1 MNPTAA
7 GPAVGSAG
15 RPQRAL
21 PAPPA
26 LVLQLLGGL
35 ALRVTIAYVIFPGSG
50 FESDL
55 GTYAS
60 WSLTLADHGPM
71 GFYASA
77 GFADYPPAYLYVLW
91 PIGLLAEALG
101 SGNAGGLA
109 SGLIKLPPM
118 LMDIA
123 VGYLLYRLVLG
134 WTWPG
139 RRAEALALGAAA
151 LYVFNPVTLY
161 DSALWGQTDAAGAL
175 VMLLCAAALI
185 RGNAEGATAL
195 AVLAAMV
202 KPQFGIVMIPLV
214 GVVLLR
220 RHLFRAGSGPRH
232 APWGPAALRGWLA
245 REQGPLRIVTAVLLG
260 VAVFFVLALPFQL
273 GPVEYLQLMGRTA
286 EGYAYVTVN
295 AYNPWALLGTDSNP
309 SLAEAWAWSP
319 DTIALVGPFLLGS
332 VEVAVTIFT
341 VGALLL
347 VLGFLWGVIRAG
359 MTGDRWTILLAAA
372 FLSMAFFILPT
383 RVHERY
389 LFPVFA
395 FLPLLAVADRRWLV
409 SLVVIAVGSFINL
422 HGILM
427 IPAYATGNI
436 EGLPLGDLFMPGNFP
451 FVLLAIVLQ
460 TGVFVF
466 AAWELRGQRL
476 PDPFELAAGE
486 VAGAVGR
493 VPVPDG
499 ARAVGGMGAATA
511 EADTEGWSPAGAGM
525 PDLVPVV
532 PAGPTVRERI
542 AARVFSPRIRRDR
555 SASLAMERG
564 GRLTPRDLGVM
575 ASIFVAAR
583 ELRGFNLAQP
593 FDMYFDEVYHARTGM
608 EFLQHWK
615 YGERHSIYEYTHPHL
630 AKYTMAWSVDTF
642 AENKVTGT
650 GTVGATGVT
659 AAAVEM
665 RWSPFGQPSVRN
677 GDRLFAATATGVAV
691 FDLRGDDREATIAAD
706 ALALAVNDGSVDHAL
721 YLAGPDRVV
730 SRVDTTLLDARR
742 ADKALPEPAPQVL
755 GQLPGTG
762 QVTAL
767 AIAGDHLVALLDDET
782 LAAIEL
788 PGRDEDGDL
797 VFDPAPAV
805 AGPVTVDG
813 AVALT
818 TLPAEMRLVA
828 RPAEIEDASAVAL
841 LLADQLFDDAD
852 RIGAL
857 LASDT
862 ELVVIAGYLDDPT
875 ERTIGESID
884 DGTLTGISLESGPA
898 VAVAG
903 TAGAV
908 LLDAATLAELEVVDV
923 GGPATGVG
931 LNEGLD
937 DPVLYVSG
945 VTSVRGF
952 KLQSGGPASRGTIRM
967 PGVSSTVLW
976 NEPANLVHVLGRTA
990 DGRSTVY
997 VIEPHGDSLFADAAL
1012 PFEPVAVV
1020 LDTQPERPGDDRTQL
1035 IAIAADGR
1043 TASVEVGSNAF
1054 AWRLPGVVLGAATA
1068 ALMYLLARILFRRR
1082 AVAVFTGLIAL
1093 AEGMLFANSRIAM
1106 NDVYVTFF
1114 VVAALTLFVG
1124 LWLGR
1129 WQRAW
1134 QVIVGFVAIGL
1145 LLGLALAAKWVAAYA
1160 IGGMALLILLRSA
1173 LGRLIA
1179 LTGLL
1184 AITAVLGAAA
1194 IRPADVEDPARNW
1207 LFLLMMVG
1215 LTLALAAAMV
1225 RRPVR
1230 FTLGEL
1236 VVAVAVPAVLGGFLA
1251 VAGVLFGGLLPAGAS
1266 LSGGQV
1272 VLVGAAMLV
1281 GSAAIHAIAW
1291 VGGRAGIGPRARRM
1305 PLDSDAPVPA
1315 PPADGWLRPGGLRV
1329 FAWLFALGCLTVI
1342 PTAVYVAS
1350 YIPWANLGN
1359 QLWAGV
1365 PAGNTGQTLWQLT
1378 LSMYDY
1384 HDNLRATHAA
1394 SSPWWAW
1401 LLDLKP
1407 VWFYQEGFA
1416 NDTTGVIYDSGNLV
1430 VFWLGIAAMGF
1441 CAWAAW
1447 TRRSP
1452 ALTAIVIMFCAM
1464 WLPWAR
1470 IDRATFQYHV
1480 YTSLP
1485 FIVLALGYLLAEL
1498 WHGPSR
1504 VGWTLARVAGALAMV
1519 GAPLLWLLRKPLCAI
1534 SGVESV
1540 NPGGQA
1546 CGDTVSRTLPLSE
1559 QGFAAVLVLLVGAGV
1574 ILWLLWKGGAGRF
1587 SADLDSV
1594 SPRRVARH
1602 IGWAVAFGLPGLLVS
1617 RAGRH
1622 RDPAILLALG
1632 GTVVGLLAVW
1642 LLLDDQPTTELQVGS
1657 EYLALAAL
1665 LLLAIPAVMAL
1676 RARDPR
1682 RFAAGMVLAAIVFFV
1697 AWYPNLAGLPLPSD
1711 FANVYQGLL
1720 PTWNYA
1726 FQFAVNTDPPV
1737 EGSMVDSITVA
1748 VGVVTVILGLITM
1761 ILARYWGPAHPNR
1774 SSAVSEGA

>member
-1 MNPTAA
+1 VNPTAA
-7 GPAVGSAG
+7 GLAVGSAG
-15 RPQRAL
+15 RPLRAL
-21 PAPPA
+21 TATPA
-26 LVLQLLGGL
+26 LILLLLGGL
-35 ALRVTIAYVIFPGSG
+35 ALRLTIAYVLFPGSG

-55 GTYAS
+55 GTYTS
-60 WSLTLADHGPM
+60 WSLTLASSGPA

-91 PIGLLAEALG
+91 PIGLLADALG
-101 SGNAGGLA
+101 GGNAAGAA

-123 VGYLLYRLVLG
+123 VGYVLYRLVLG

-139 RRAEALALGAAA
+139 RRAETLALGAAA

-214 GVVLLR
+214 GILLLR
-220 RHLFRAGSGPRH
+220 RHLFKVGSGPRH
-232 APWGPAALRGWLA
+232 APWGPAARRGWLA
-245 REQGPLRIVTAVLLG
+245 REQGPLRIVTSLLLG
-260 VAVFFVLALPFQL
+260 AGVFFLLALPFGL
-273 GPVEYLQLMGRTA
+273 GPIEYLQLMGRTA

-295 AYNPWALLGTDSNP
+295 AYNPWALLGTDGNP

-319 DTIALVGPFLLGS
+319 DTVALVGPFLLGS
-332 VEVAVTIFT
+332 LEVAVTIFT

-347 VLGFLWGVIRAG
+347 VLGFVWGVVRAG
-359 MTGDRWTILLAAA
+359 MAGDRWTIILAAA

-395 FLPLLAVADRRWLV
+395 FLPLLAVADRRWLA

-436 EGLPLGDLFMPGNFP
+436 EGLPLGDLFMPGNVP
-451 FVLLAIVLQ
+451 FVVLAIVLQ
-460 TGVFVF
+460 TGVFAF
-466 AAWELRGQRL
+466 AAWELRRQRL

-499 ARAVGGMGAATA
+499 ARAVGGTGAASGAT
-511 EADTEGWSPAGAGM
+511 DTQGWATGGEGLS
-525 PDLVPVV
+525 DLVPVV
-532 PAGPTVRERI
+532 PAGPTTSQRI

-555 SASLAMERG
+555 SASLAKERG
-564 GRLTPRDLGVM
+564 GRLTPLDLGAM
-575 ASIFVAAR
+575 ALIFVAALV
-583 ELRGFNLAQP
+583 LRGFNLAQP

-630 AKYTMAWSVDTF
+630 AKYAMAWSVDAF
-642 AENKVTGT
+642 GENRVTGT
-650 GTVGATGVT
+650 DTVGATGVT

-677 GDRLFAATATGVAV
+677 GDRLFAATATGIAA

-706 ALALAVNDGSVDHAL
+706 ALALAVNDDGDDHAL

-742 ADKALPEPAPQVL
+742 ADRTLPEPAPELL

-762 QVTAL
+762 QVMAL

-782 LAAIEL
+782 LTAIAL
-788 PGRDEDGDL
+788 PGRDEDGALIVDAAS
-797 VFDPAPAV
+797 VAV
-805 AGPVTVDG
+805 GPVTVDG

-818 TLPAEMRLVA
+818 RIPGETRLVA
-828 RPAEIEDASAVAL
+828 RPAEIVDTSALAL

-857 LASDT
+857 LASDA
-862 ELVVIAGYLDDPT
+862 ELVVIAGYLDDST
-875 ERTIGESID
+875 ERTLQEGID
-884 DGTLTGISLESGPA
+884 DGTLTGVSLESGPA

-908 LLDAATLAELEVVDV
+908 LLDAETLAELDIIDV
-923 GGPATGVG
+923 GGPASGVG

-937 DPVLYVSG
+937 TPVLYIAAP
-945 VTSVRGF
+945 TNVRGF
-952 KLQSGGPASRGTIRM
+952 KLQAGGPASRGTIDM
-967 PGVSSTVLW
+967 PGGTTTVLW
-976 NEPANLVHVLGRTA
+976 NQPANLVHVVGRTA
-990 DGRSTVY
+990 DGQPTIH
-997 VIEPHGDSLFADAAL
+997 VIEPHGDSLFADAVL

-1035 IAIAADGR
+1035 IAVAADGR

-1068 ALMYLLARILFRRR
+1068 ALLYLLARVLFRRR
-1082 AVAVFTGLIAL
+1082 AVAVFTGLLAL

-1114 VVAALTLFVG
+1114 VVAALTLFLG

-1145 LLGLALAAKWVAAYA
+1145 LLGLALASKWVAAYA
-1160 IGGMALLILLRSA
+1160 IGGMALLILFRSA
-1173 LGRLIA
+1173 LGRLVA
-1179 LTGLL
+1179 LAGMVG
-1184 AITAVLGAAA
+1184 ITALLGAAA
-1194 IRPADVEDPARNW
+1194 IRPAAVEDPARNW
-1207 LFLLMMVG
+1207 LFLFTMVG
-1215 LTLALAAAMV
+1215 LTLTLAAAMV

-1236 VVAVAVPAVLGGFLA
+1236 AVAVAVPAVLGGFLV
-1251 VAGVLFGGLLPAGAS
+1251 VAGVLFGGLLPAETA
-1266 LSGGQV
+1266 LSGEQV
-1272 VLVGAAMLV
+1272 VLVGAGMLAA
-1281 GSAAIHAIAW
+1281 SAAMYGIAW
-1291 VGGRAGIGPRARRM
+1291 VGGRGGIGPLARRM
-1305 PLDSDAPVPA
+1305 PVDPDAPVPA
-1315 PPADGWLRPGGLRV
+1315 PPADGWLRPGGLRI
-1329 FAWLFALGCLTVI
+1329 FAWLFGLGCLTVI
-1342 PTAVYVAS
+1342 PVAVYVAS

-1359 QLWAGV
+1359 QLVPGV

-1394 SSPWWAW
+1394 ASPWWAW

-1447 TRRSP
+1447 TRRSL

-1485 FIVLALGYLLAEL
+1485 FVVLALGYLLAEL

-1504 VGWTLARVAGALAMV
+1504 VGWMLARVAAALAIV
-1519 GAPLLWLLRKPLCAI
+1519 GAPLLWLFRTPLCAI

-1546 CGDTVSRTLPLSE
+1546 CSDPVSRILPLSE
-1559 QGFAAVLVLLVGAGV
+1559 QGFGAVLVLLVGAGV
-1574 ILWLLWKGGAGRF
+1574 LIWLTRISAGRGPGW
-1587 SADLDSV
+1587 SERSIIRRPEV
-1594 SPRRVARH
+1594 SMLFV
-1602 IGWAVAFGLPGLLVS
+1602 VGLT
-1617 RAGRH
+1617 
-1622 RDPAILLALG
+1622 LA
-1632 GTVVGLLAVW
+1632 GLLAVSQV
-1642 LLLDDQPTTELQVGS
+1642 LSPEQSSELTVGS
-1657 EYLALAAL
+1657 DPLALAAL
-1665 LLLAIPAVMAL
+1665 LLLAIPAAMAL

-1682 RFAAGMVLAAIVFFV
+1682 RVAGGVVLAAMVFFV

-1726 FQFAVNTDPPV
+1726 FQFAVNSDPPV

-1748 VGVVTVILGLITM
+1748 VAIVTVILLLIAM
-1761 ILARYWGPAHPNR
+1761 ILARYWGPARRTR
-1774 SSAVSEGA
+1774 SPVGSEGA